1 MKVLITRQL
10 PGKIEELFAAEGFE
24 VVVNKKDEPAPES
37 FFLKNAKDADG
48 IISMLSE
55 KIDSG
60 IIEQLHKCRIIA
72 NYAVGYNNIDIA
84 AAKKKNIIVTNTP
97 GILTNA
103 TADIAASLVLAC
115 SRNIVEGDRLVR
127 AGKFTGWKPEMLL
140 GIELKDKVA
149 GIVGAGR
156 IGQET
161 AKRLKAF
168 GMKII
173 YYNKSRKENFE
184 NETGARKVSLEKLL
198 QTSDV
203 ISVHLPLTES
213 TLHLIDK
220 VKLSLL
226 KSTAIFINTARGEVI
241 DEPALIKL
249 LKQKKIFSA
258 GFDVYEN
265 EPKVNPELIK
275 LKNVV
280 LLPHI
285 GSATFT
291 TRIGMAN
298 LAAKNVINVL
308 KGKKAITPVW

>member
-1 MKVLITRQL
+1 MKILITRKL
-10 PGKIEELFAAEGFE
+10 PGNIESKLIEQGYDVKVF
-24 VVVNKKDEPAPES
+24 NQDEPAPVE
-37 FFLKNAKDADG
+37 FLLKHGENADA
-48 IISMLSE
+48 IISMLSDQFDSNL
-55 KIDSG
+55 IDK
-60 IIEQLHKCRIIA
+60 LNKCKIIA
-72 NYAVGYNNIDIA
+72 NYAVGYNNINVE

-97 GILTNA
+97 DILTHA
-103 TADIAASLVLAC
+103 TADVAVALILSCA
-115 SRNIVEGDRLVR
+115 RNIIEGDKFVR
-127 AGKFTGWKPEMLL
+127 DGKFVGWKPQLLL
-140 GIELKDKVA
+140 GIELKNSIA

-173 YYNKSRKENFE
+173 YYSKSRKENFE
-184 NETGARKVSLEKLL
+184 NETGARKVSLEKLM

-203 ISVHLPLTES
+203 ISIHLPLNDS
-213 TLHLIDK
+213 TYHL
-220 VKLSLL
+220 VNEERLSLM
-226 KSTAIFINTARGEVI
+226 KPTAVFINTARGEVV
-241 DEPALIKL
+241 DEKGLIKM

-265 EPKVNPELIK
+265 EPEINKELLK

-291 TRIGMAN
+291 TRIRMAN
-298 LAAKNVINVL
+298 LAADNVINVL
-308 KGKKAITPVW
+308 KGKKPKTPVW